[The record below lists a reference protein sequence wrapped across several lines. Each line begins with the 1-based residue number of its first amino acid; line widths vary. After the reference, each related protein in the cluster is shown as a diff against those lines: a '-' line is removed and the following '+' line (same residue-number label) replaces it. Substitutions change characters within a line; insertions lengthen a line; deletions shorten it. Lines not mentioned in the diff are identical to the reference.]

1 VVSPV
6 TTRRSDAPALSEARL
21 LAELTIRLHDGP
33 LYSMAAVYREAA
45 ALALASEA
53 ASEAGRAFDVAR
65 LAQLAQIAQSA
76 LARFQAFTG
85 DLDKLVGELAARPFA
100 AERNADITR
109 PFRQ

>member
-1 VVSPV
+1 MVSPM
-6 TTRRSDAPALSEARL
+6 TTRRVNAPALSEARL
-21 LAELTIRLHDGP
+21 LAELTVRLHDGP

-53 ASEAGRAFDVAR
+53 ASEAGRAFDVTR

-85 DLDKLVGELAARPFA
+85 DLNKLVGELAARPS
-100 AERNADITR
+100 EADPNRDLRR
-109 PFRQ
+109 PFGQ